1 LSSPKPL
8 QSLSTYLST
17 AVLWRVGMDVVIT
30 VGHQGA
36 SEMTVCDKQERH
48 FGYIWAVVGSQS
60 ADCKQR
66 KEQKGLGTTWEMG
79 Q

>member
-1 LSSPKPL
+1 
-8 QSLSTYLST
+8 
-17 AVLWRVGMDVVIT
+17 MDVVIT

-66 KEQKGLGTTWEMG
+66 KEQKGLRTTWEMG